1 MVSVLEHAGVF
12 TAGLIG
18 LCALACGLMQ
28 LSVSRW
34 WRGPPSNAAGRVV
47 NGPPLLQADYEQ
59 QTQQQQQ
66 QQQKQAHRSKRSS
79 SSSNSMASSHN
90 CYSQRQLQALSD
102 DRLW

>member
-66 QQQKQAHRSKRSS
+66 QQQQKQAQHQFQQQ
-79 SSSNSMASSHN
+79 HGL
-90 CYSQRQLQALSD
+90 QPQLLFAATPGAE
-102 DRLW
+102 